1 MDNDMN
7 QGGAPVSPAGNS
19 DDTAFWKYQGNQF
32 ILLVIYG
39 IAVFIASIFLAFI
52 PVIGWLAIMALNIFG
67 LIMFIMLII
76 HVVKKEMKP
85 LPLIGGLF
93 TFIK

>member
-1 MDNDMN
+1 M
-7 QGGAPVSPAGNS
+7 SPAGNS

-52 PVIGWLAIMALNIFG
+52 PVIGRLAIMALNIFG